1 MISGE
6 LETNGDHWRTLAASL
21 VRLSL
26 SHHDQTSEVRRG
38 QEGPMSPSDP
48 TSVSLSARTHLASG
62 HTCNRTIFLFT
73 RNQPSNICL
82 FRIPESALD
91 SYNSADLDFRDLRRL
106 DIILPWPCL
115 GARRLPT
122 LLLLNAQDLLDKV
135 GVIGITCPFLTT
147 FIRDKTSAAEFC
159 VSCLHPCPCL
169 GMRMSVIIKWLISGL
184 LNVAIR
190 PPKCDQGWKLIIW
203 TFS

>member
-26 SHHDQTSEVRRG
+26 SHHDQTSGVTRG

-73 RNQPSNICL
+73 RNQPINICL
-82 FRIPESALD
+82 FRIPESALELD
-91 SYNSADLDFRDLRRL
+91 TYNS
-106 DIILPWPCL
+106 
-115 GARRLPT
+115 
-122 LLLLNAQDLLDKV
+122 
-135 GVIGITCPFLTT
+135 
-147 FIRDKTSAAEFC
+147 
-159 VSCLHPCPCL
+159 
-169 GMRMSVIIKWLISGL
+169 
-184 LNVAIR
+184 
-190 PPKCDQGWKLIIW
+190 
-203 TFS
+203 

>member
-26 SHHDQTSEVRRG
+26 SHHDQTSGVRRG

-73 RNQPSNICL
+73 RNQPINICL

-91 SYNSADLDFRDLRRL
+91 TYNSWLTLTSRDLTLYCPDRVSETG
-106 DIILPWPCL
+106 DCQHFYCL
-115 GARRLPT
+115 TPSIYWTKLEWSGSR
-122 LLLLNAQDLLDKV
+122 V
-135 GVIGITCPFLTT
+135 PFLKHLSETKIRVYT
-147 FIRDKTSAAEFC
+147 FLMSSPLRNED
-159 VSCLHPCPCL
+159 VSDY
-169 GMRMSVIIKWLISGL
+169 RM
-184 LNVAIR
+184 
-190 PPKCDQGWKLIIW
+190 
-203 TFS
+203 TH

>member
-26 SHHDQTSEVRRG
+26 SHHDQTSGVGRG

-48 TSVSLSARTHLASG
+48 TSVWLSARTHLASG
-62 HTCNRTIFLFT
+62 HTCNRTILLL
-73 RNQPSNICL
+73 QEINICL

-91 SYNSADLDFRDLRRL
+91 TYNSTDLDFWRRL

-115 GARRLPT
+115 GAWRLPT
-122 LLLLNAQDLLDKV
+122 LLLLNAQYLLDKV
-135 GVIGITCPFLTT
+135 GVIGITCPFLKT

-190 PPKCDQGWKLIIW
+190 PPKCDQGWKLYMIW